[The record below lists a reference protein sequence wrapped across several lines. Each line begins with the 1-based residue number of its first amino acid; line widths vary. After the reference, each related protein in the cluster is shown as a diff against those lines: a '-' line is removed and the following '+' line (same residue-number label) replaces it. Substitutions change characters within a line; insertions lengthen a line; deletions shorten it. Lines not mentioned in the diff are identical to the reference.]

1 MRRTRVLAG
10 VATAALLAMVA
21 CSGGSEGEGE
31 GTGGEGAEDTALT
44 VWTTEDQAD
53 RVATQQEIL
62 DAWAATSGS
71 TVKLVAVAED
81 QLTTVLSSA
90 AAADDLPDAIAAL
103 SLNGINQLRTDD
115 LLDTDAAKEIVDGLG
130 ADTFITPDPRADQRR
145 RRPARGPE

>member
-31 GTGGEGAEDTALT
+31 GTGGEEATALT

-62 DAWAATSGS
+62 NAWAATSGS

-130 ADTFITPDPRADQRR
+130 ANTFMPRTLELTSADGDQLG
-145 RRPARGPE
+145 GPE